1 MLIHDET
8 PSDNEIL
15 LIRGLPGSGKSTK
28 AKTMVGYR
36 HLEADQFLE
45 VNGEYVYDA
54 SKVKHAHDWCVSTA
68 KEYLDQGHNVVVSNT
83 FIKIWEMKRYIAL
96 GYPFRII
103 EMKDTFQNI
112 HGVPQE
118 KIDLMASGWQEIPD
132 AWILNKA

>member
-1 MLIHDET
+1 
-8 PSDNEIL
+8 
-15 LIRGLPGSGKSTK
+15 
-28 AKTMVGYR
+28 
-36 HLEADQFLE
+36 
-45 VNGEYVYDA
+45 
-54 SKVKHAHDWCVSTA
+54 VSTA